1 MWARVS
7 SEWDSLFIQK
17 LAWWIVSEA
26 EPIACPSSP
35 DAYTGSPV
43 RGPQDVCDL
52 TLELVDLSC
61 SIEEDQVRYRCA
73 CGQDQMVSMHRSQA
87 CPSCGQRLEVSTNL
101 HPQTA
106 SFESTDDDQYSRDF
120 VVTSGLDRAG
130 ECLGHFRLLSKLGFG
145 GMGAVYRALDE
156 SLQRF
161 VAVKVIHTQGEGST
175 KSNHKQTTRLLDE
188 AIAQAR
194 LSHPN
199 VITIYYVGRDPED
212 PFLAMELLP
221 GPTLAEKARK
231 GPMPYNEVIL
241 FSRQICSALRKAS
254 RIGLV
259 HGDIKP
265 SNLVLASQSVVKLGD
280 FGLAKLTKEP
290 ASKGIKGT
298 LSYMAPEVAAGENP
312 SEVTDIYSFGMTV
325 FELAFGHRAYE
336 IKSKSLLKQV
346 DECKRAKVEFPE
358 KWPKSLPEEFE
369 SVLRKMLAPDPSERY
384 RSFKEVDKALAE
396 IAPVGLVNASLLPR
410 CLALIT
416 DYLFYFLLLL
426 PIVSLLRVDPGT
438 ALAPIRTFAVA
449 GLLVPFCATL
459 WERSGRPT
467 LGRYLFQLRLADAHG
482 LLLSVKRS
490 RLRSILRNAPIWLT
504 AVIFLFLAAGLH
516 GSAAVLILA
525 NTALMLISF
534 LPVFGRK
541 RLTLH
546 DRIAGSHVV
555 LNTVRNV
562 T

>member
-1 MWARVS
+1 M
-7 SEWDSLFIQK
+7 
-17 LAWWIVSEA
+17 SEA
-26 EPIACPSSP
+26 DPIACPSSP
-35 DAYTGSPV
+35 KASSPAS
-43 RGPQDVCDL
+43 GPNDTCDL
-52 TLELVDLSC
+52 TLELADLDLSR
-61 SIEEDQVRYRCA
+61 SIEEQQVRYRCA
-73 CGQDQMVSMHRSQA
+73 CGQDQMVSVDHPKK
-87 CPSCGQRLEVSTNL
+87 CPNCGQRLQLNASV

-106 SFESTDDDQYSRDF
+106 SFDSMEEDRSRDF

-175 KSNHKQTTRLLDE
+175 RSNHRQTTRLLDE

-212 PFLAMELLP
+212 PFLAMELLS
-221 GPTLAEKARK
+221 GPTLAEKAKK

-241 FSRQICSALRKAS
+241 FSRQICSALKKAS

-265 SNLVLASQSVVKLGD
+265 SNLVLASQAVVKLGD

-290 ASKGIKGT
+290 AANGIKGT
-298 LSYMAPEVAAGENP
+298 ISYMAPEIAAGDAP
-312 SEVTDIYSFGMTV
+312 SEVSDIYSFGMTI

-358 KWPKSLPEEFE
+358 KWPRSLPEEFE
-369 SVLRKMLAPDPSERY
+369 SVLRKMLASDPKDRY
-384 RSFKEVDKALAE
+384 QSFKEVDKALAE
-396 IAPVGLVNASLLPR
+396 IAPVGLVKASLLPR
-410 CLALIT
+410 CLALT
-416 DYLFYFLLLL
+416 ADYLFYLLLLL
-426 PIVSLLRVDPGT
+426 PLVSLLRVDPGT
-438 ALAPIRTFAVA
+438 ALAPLRLFAIS
-449 GLLVPFCATL
+449 GLLIPFCATL

-467 LGRYLFQLRLADAHG
+467 LGRYLFQLRLADSHG
-482 LLLSVKRS
+482 LLLSAKRS
-490 RLRSILRNAPIWLT
+490 RLRSSLRNAPVWIA
-504 AVIFLFLAAGLH
+504 AVILLFSASGIHGGAALLFLINT
-516 GSAAVLILA
+516 IL
-525 NTALMLISF
+525 LLFCF
-534 LPVFGRK
+534 LPALGKK

-555 LNTVRNV
+555 LNTSS
-562 T
+562 